1 MNYWCV
7 INGKKELRKLGRRE
21 IIQKKKKE
29 REKNVTF
36 FLSRS
41 RFIEQSTVMT
51 VLDYGDVGRPL
62 GRLFTCMA
70 FK

>member
-1 MNYWCV
+1 MNSWCV

-21 IIQKKKKE
+21 IRKKKK
-29 REKNVTF
+29 RHFFTF

-41 RFIEQSTVMT
+41 RFIEQSTVAT